1 MRKAR
6 KLVSSLLVIIFCFTF
21 FGTPVSAA
29 TKSQT
34 LRVFTSEGYS
44 YIGATIT
51 MKTSKSS
58 DKKGTIKFNNNATFM
73 GFDGCMCTIPSGAV
87 YSYKADSFK
96 DGAKIELT
104 LDKDTVSNE
113 VYKDLKYYYC
123 VNLTGKIHTSGNSFN
138 KVEKID
144 CFKVPSLAIA
154 RWNGVTQKVGFY
166 LKK

>member
-1 MRKAR
+1 MGNAR
-6 KLVSSLLVIIFCFTF
+6 KTLSSLLVIIVCFTF

-51 MKTSKSS
+51 MKTSKKS
-58 DKKGTIKFNNNATFM
+58 DKKGTIKFNSNATFM
-73 GFDGCMCTIPSGAV
+73 GFDGCMCTIPSGAE
-87 YSYKADSFK
+87 YSYTADSFK

-104 LDKDTVSNE
+104 LDKDTVSKKAYN
-113 VYKDLKYYYC
+113 DLKDYYC
-123 VNLTGKIHTSGNSFN
+123 VNLTGKIHSSGNSFS

-144 CFKVPSLAIA
+144 CFKIPSLAIA